1 MPEDKKITD
10 LIPSIPE
17 SGYAFVAATGF
28 DNFQVLYS
36 DLAEY
41 SSIGT
46 KTGAFLDSLTI
57 SGETVLTGSA
67 LDPRFNDLSGSLDA
81 TGDLLQ
87 SEINFINSQLHTTS
101 TSSFIFFSD
110 ALNNNGSTFKSYY
123 STPMPEVYL
132 SGVVVDFANDMK
144 ISIRWDGPPDDYIGT
159 GYINGNQ
166 IPLSNIIELGD
177 KTRRFEGYLDHLDLS
192 GHNVVSG
199 SANGRTGYL
208 NLFEIGAGVTASDI
222 SISGISTATPAP
234 GSLLGTT
241 HLKQGDIINV
251 DVVYDTNNFNH
262 PLQIPESIN
271 VYNEELANQSTH
283 SNLSWQSSA
292 LGAGFSGVTIPVTV
306 SSRDGDLGV
315 CIDSTNYAG
324 ATSIKQCSTNFGGS
338 NRSRPVDNI
347 GPSISFGS
355 IDYPATQGAIK
366 DSESATINHVI
377 TNADTYSYSSANGE
391 LNILD
396 GSVYDP
402 AKLASRINGNYNV
415 SNDNFNITATKS
427 TNGLITSSATNVKI
441 AHAPLQLT
449 ISNLNGNIQSA
460 PTPGATYN
468 FNLNSDQIFN
478 TAPSLSLD
486 ASQNPISSLV
496 HSSQG
501 TAPTSNSF
509 QLTVEDGDQKGL
521 FNWTASAVNLAGI
534 ITSQV
539 SPTSYNILGFSQR
552 DVFAS
557 PNSLG
562 AGLASI
568 GAVAS
573 NPNNIDFENV
583 SKGGPGPNGGTLFS
597 YKSYADGIQ
606 LDNTYDFVDKFTV
619 CDSNGLTKSS
629 GDHVFNLD
637 KLNRAANTSTIN
649 PAKFIIEEN

>member
-67 LDPRFNDLSGSLDA
+67 LDPRFNDLSGALDA
-81 TGDLLQ
+81 TGDSLQ
-87 SEINFINSQLHTTS
+87 SEINLINSQLNAGS
-101 TSSFIFFSD
+101 VSPFIFFSD

-123 STPMPEVYL
+123 STPMPDVYL

-166 IPLSNIIELGD
+166 IPPSNIIELGD

-222 SISGISTATPAP
+222 SISGISTATPAA

-271 VYNEELANQSTH
+271 VYNEQLAGQSTH
-283 SNLSWQSSA
+283 SNLSWQSSS
-292 LGAGFSGVTIPVTV
+292 LGIGFSGVTIPVTV
-306 SSRDGDLGV
+306 SNRDGDLGV

-324 ATSIKQCSTNFGGS
+324 ATSTKQCSTTFSGP
-338 NRSRPVDNI
+338 NRSRPVDNV
-347 GPSISFGS
+347 GPAISFSS

-366 DSESATINHVI
+366 DSESATVNHVI

-391 LNILD
+391 LNVSN

-402 AKLASRINGNYNV
+402 AKSVSRINGNYNV
-415 SNDNFNITATKS
+415 SNNNFNITATKS
-427 TNGLITSSATNVKI
+427 TNGLIVSSATNVKI
-441 AHAPLQLT
+441 AHAALQLT
-449 ISNLNGNIQSA
+449 IPNLNGNIQSA
-460 PTPGATYN
+460 PTPGVTHN
-468 FNLNSDQIFN
+468 FNLNSDQVLNSI
-478 TAPSLSLD
+478 PSLSLD
-486 ASQNPISSLV
+486 VSQSPISSLV

-501 TAPTSNSF
+501 TGPASNSF
-509 QLTVEDGDQKGL
+509 QLTVEDADQKGL
-521 FNWTASAVNLAGI
+521 FNWNASAVNLAGI

-539 SPTSYNILGFSQR
+539 SPNSYNILGFSQR

-568 GAVAS
+568 GAVVSSA
-573 NPNNIDFENV
+573 NNIDFENV

-619 CDSNGLTKSS
+619 CDSNGVTKSS

-637 KLNRAANTSTIN
+637 KLNRAANTSTSN
-649 PAKFIIEEN
+649 PAKFIIEED

>member
-1 MPEDKKITD
+1 MAEDKKITD

-67 LDPRFNDLSGSLDA
+67 LDPRFNDLSGALDA
-81 TGDLLQ
+81 TGDSLQ
-87 SEINFINSQLHTTS
+87 SEINLINSQLNVGS
-101 TSSFIFFSD
+101 VSPFIFFSD

-123 STPMPEVYL
+123 STPMPDVYL
-132 SGVVVDFANDMK
+132 SGVVVDFADDMK
-144 ISIRWDGPPDDYIGT
+144 VSIRWDGPPDDYIGT

-166 IPLSNIIELGD
+166 IPLSNITELGD

-222 SISGISTATPAP
+222 SISGISTATPAA
-234 GSLLGTT
+234 GSLLGST

-271 VYNEELANQSTH
+271 VYNEELAGQSTH
-283 SNLSWQSSA
+283 SNLSWQFSA

-315 CIDSTNYAG
+315 CINSTNYAG
-324 ATSIKQCSTNFGGS
+324 ATSTKQCSKNFSGP
-338 NRSRPVDNI
+338 NRSRPVDNV
-347 GPSISFGS
+347 GPAISFGS

-366 DSESATINHVI
+366 DSESAIVNHVI
-377 TNADTYSYSSANGE
+377 TNADAYSYSSANGE
-391 LNILD
+391 LNIPD

-402 AKLASRINGNYNV
+402 AKSVSRINGNYNV
-415 SNDNFNITATKS
+415 SNNNFNITATKS
-427 TNGLITSSATNVKI
+427 TNGLIVSSATNVKI
-441 AHAPLQLT
+441 AHAALQLT

-460 PTPGATYN
+460 PTPGATHN
-468 FNLNSDQIFN
+468 FNLNSDQALNSI
-478 TAPSLSLD
+478 PSLSLD
-486 ASQNPISSLV
+486 SSQSPISSLV

-501 TAPTSNSF
+501 TSPTSNSF
-509 QLTVEDGDQKGL
+509 QLTVDDADQKGL

-552 DVFAS
+552 DVLAS

-568 GAVAS
+568 GTVVS
-573 NPNNIDFENV
+573 NANNIDFENV
-583 SKGGPGPNGGTLFS
+583 SKGGSGPNGGTLFS

-606 LDNTYDFVDKFTV
+606 LDNTYDFVDKFTI
-619 CDSNGLTKSS
+619 CDSNGVTKSS
-629 GDHVFNLD
+629 GDYIFNLD
-637 KLNRAANTSTIN
+637 KLNRAANTSTSN